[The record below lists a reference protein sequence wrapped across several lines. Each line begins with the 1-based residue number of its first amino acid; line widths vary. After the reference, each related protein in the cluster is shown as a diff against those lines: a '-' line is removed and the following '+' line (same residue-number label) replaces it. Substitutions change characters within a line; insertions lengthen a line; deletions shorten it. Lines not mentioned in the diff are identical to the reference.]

1 MMFIKAVST
10 IPHVRGFPLR
20 QLLEFRRNIPAWQMK
35 MMNEYGDIC
44 GAQLGM
50 FPCMLLSSPELAQS
64 VLVDNAHHFVK
75 SRGLQ
80 ALKPVLGDG
89 LLTSEHEFHRRQRK
103 LISPGFQHRRI
114 GAFAGMM
121 ASLTDAA
128 QARWKD
134 GEMVDASAAMM
145 RLTLA
150 IAGKTMF
157 NADLEKDASEVGEA
171 VTIANRNAIELI
183 SSIFPFPVPWPTER
197 SRQSKKALARLD
209 QTVYRMIADRRASG
223 EDRGDILS
231 MLLGAEEEGSGT
243 KMSDIEVRD
252 ETMTLFLAGHETTA
266 NALAWALHLLSRHRD
281 VYTRLQNEVDTVLAG
296 RLPTLEDC
304 QRLPYAMQVFKET
317 MRLYPPAYIV
327 GRLAL
332 RDVTLGGHLVPKGMT
347 VFINIYGMHHRA
359 KYFPNP
365 ERFDPDRFR
374 PEAEKDMVRSSY
386 IPFGGGPRVCIGN
399 QFALLEGQI
408 VLATLAQQ
416 ITFEA
421 ASAREIETEPLIT
434 LRPKNGVP
442 LLIRRRPAHRSEAAH
457 PSSWRQVPPGQA

>member
-1 MMFIKAVST
+1 MITKSVAT
-10 IPHVRGFPLR
+10 IPHVRGFALG

-35 MMNEYGDIC
+35 LMNEYGDIC
-44 GAQLGM
+44 GAKLGL
-50 FPCMLLSSPELAQS
+50 FPCVLISSPELAEE
-64 VLVDNAHHFVK
+64 VLVDKAHHFTK

-80 ALKPVLGDG
+80 SLKPVLGEG

-103 LISPGFQHRRI
+103 LISPGFHHRRI
-114 GAFAGMM
+114 GSYAGAM
-121 ASLTDAA
+121 ASYTEAA

-134 GEMVDASAAMM
+134 GEMIDASAAMM

-157 NADLEKDASEVGEA
+157 NADLEKDASEVGAA
-171 VTIANRNAIELI
+171 VTIANRNAIDQI
-183 SSIFPFPVPWPTER
+183 SSIIPFGVPWSTAR
-197 SRQSKKALARLD
+197 NRQSQKAVARLD

-223 EDRGDILS
+223 DDPGDVLS
-231 MLLGAEEEGSGT
+231 MLLSAEEEGSGT
-243 KMSDIEVRD
+243 KMTDTEVRD

-266 NALAWALHLLSRHRD
+266 NALAWALHLLSRHPD
-281 VYTRLQNEVDTVLAG
+281 VYARLRSEVDGVLGG
-296 RLPTLEDC
+296 RAPTFEDVP
-304 QRLPYAMQVFKET
+304 RLPYALQVFKET
-317 MRLYPPAYIV
+317 MRLYPPAYIL
-327 GRLAL
+327 GRTAM
-332 RDVTLGGHLVPKGMT
+332 RQVTIGSHTLPRGIT
-347 VFINIYGMHHRA
+347 VFLNIYGMHRRA

-374 PEAEKDMVRSSY
+374 PEAEKDMVRMSY
-386 IPFGGGPRVCIGN
+386 LPFGGGPRVCIGN

-408 VLATLAQQ
+408 VLAALAQR

-442 LLIRRRPAHRSEAAH
+442 LLVRRRAAIRAEPLHPGTWRSA
-457 PSSWRQVPPGQA
+457 PPGQA